1 MKHVL
6 FIVGVL
12 LLFIPTSNDT
22 PTPIPDPDVPP
33 APVVVD
39 KDLWDVASDNY
50 RVLTAEVFEELATKT
65 FNNDDEK
72 LKHILDHTTA
82 ARMGAFTEVNKRI
95 QSAAKDN
102 TFADLAKALKER
114 GLK

>member
-6 FIVGVL
+6 FIVGIL

-22 PTPIPDPDVPP
+22 PTPIPDPDIPP
-33 APVVVD
+33 APVVQ
-39 KDLWDVASDNY
+39 DLWDIASDNY

>member
-6 FIVGVL
+6 IIVGIL
-12 LLFIPTSNDT
+12 LLFLPVGTDV

-33 APVVVD
+33 IVVN
-39 KDLWDVASDNY
+39 KDLWDEASDNY